1 MATEN
6 GKKIDYMQAVW
17 HITESLRNA
26 ENIEDALSDCLEIVI
41 DALGCEAGTIWM
53 LNKSD
58 ERLYPVFNSGPTDI
72 SGISIANGQGIAGSV
87 VKEEKAIIVE
97 DCEKDER
104 FSKSVD
110 EESGFVTRS
119 MICVPL
125 KNKYECLGCI
135 QMINR
140 RDGKLYDKDDL
151 ELCENLASLTAI
163 AIDERGLLVQV
174 GPEKKV
180 LVSLRDVRKDYV
192 MGDNIIHVLQ
202 GINLDI
208 YENEFLVVL
217 GESGCGKSTMLNII
231 GGMDFMT
238 SGELRIEGE
247 DFSKPTD
254 RELTRYRRDYVGFI
268 FQSYNLMPNL
278 TAKENLE
285 FITEITKDSI
295 EEGEALDL
303 VGLSDRKDNY
313 PAQMSGGQQQRVSI
327 ARAIVKKPRLILA
340 DEPTAALDFTTGQ
353 EILMVIENIIR
364 EKNTTVVMITHNVE
378 IAKMA
383 NRVVK
388 LKNGKVSS
396 IKTNMHPMA
405 AAEIVW

>member
-1 MATEN
+1 MF
-6 GKKIDYMQAVW
+6 
-17 HITESLRNA
+17 
-26 ENIEDALSDCLEIVI
+26 LSK
-41 DALGCEAGTIWM
+41 T
-53 LNKSD
+53 S
-58 ERLYPVFNSGPTDI
+58 
-72 SGISIANGQGIAGSV
+72 
-87 VKEEKAIIVE
+87 
-97 DCEKDER
+97 
-104 FSKSVD
+104 
-110 EESGFVTRS
+110 
-119 MICVPL
+119 
-125 KNKYECLGCI
+125 
-135 QMINR
+135 
-140 RDGKLYDKDDL
+140 
-151 ELCENLASLTAI
+151 I

-231 GGMDFMT
+231 GGMDF
-238 SGELRIEGE
+238 
-247 DFSKPTD
+247 
-254 RELTRYRRDYVGFI
+254 
-268 FQSYNLMPNL
+268 
-278 TAKENLE
+278 
-285 FITEITKDSI
+285 
-295 EEGEALDL
+295 
-303 VGLSDRKDNY
+303 
-313 PAQMSGGQQQRVSI
+313 
-327 ARAIVKKPRLILA
+327 
-340 DEPTAALDFTTGQ
+340 TTGQ

>member
-1 MATEN
+1 MF
-6 GKKIDYMQAVW
+6 
-17 HITESLRNA
+17 
-26 ENIEDALSDCLEIVI
+26 LSK
-41 DALGCEAGTIWM
+41 T
-53 LNKSD
+53 S
-58 ERLYPVFNSGPTDI
+58 
-72 SGISIANGQGIAGSV
+72 
-87 VKEEKAIIVE
+87 
-97 DCEKDER
+97 
-104 FSKSVD
+104 
-110 EESGFVTRS
+110 
-119 MICVPL
+119 
-125 KNKYECLGCI
+125 
-135 QMINR
+135 
-140 RDGKLYDKDDL
+140 
-151 ELCENLASLTAI
+151 I

-231 GGMDFMT
+231 GGMDF
-238 SGELRIEGE
+238 
-247 DFSKPTD
+247 
-254 RELTRYRRDYVGFI
+254 
-268 FQSYNLMPNL
+268 
-278 TAKENLE
+278 
-285 FITEITKDSI
+285 
-295 EEGEALDL
+295 
-303 VGLSDRKDNY
+303 
-313 PAQMSGGQQQRVSI
+313 
-327 ARAIVKKPRLILA
+327 
-340 DEPTAALDFTTGQ
+340 TTGQ

-364 EKNTTVVMITHNVE
+364 GKNTTVVMITHNVE